1 MARFQSFEI
10 PDHRTAVPARL
21 AALRA
26 KLPELDAEALL
37 IPRSDAYLGEF
48 VAPSDERLAWAT
60 GFTGSAGLCLLL
72 PDRAILFL
80 DGRYLE
86 QGRAQTDASQF
97 EIGNVH
103 RSTPVAW
110 IKEHLQDGMPI
121 AADPWLHSINF
132 LRRLKR
138 AGAQVLRVDSN
149 PIDELWQD
157 RPEAPSAPV
166 RALPPGLAGESSNAK
181 RHRLAATLRAR
192 GMAGALIASPDSVCW
207 LFNIRGGDTPHT
219 PLVQARAVLRSD
231 GEATLL
237 VEPSRIGETVR
248 EHLGDGVR
256 LAPPAD
262 LGSALASFAGKSLAV
277 DPDAAPDSLRLLAE
291 ARGAVPADSPDPA
304 AVPKALKNQAE
315 LEGMRE
321 AHRLDGA
328 AMAAFLCWLDRCWPE
343 DGLTEIEAV
352 EALERH
358 RIASGAL
365 HGIAFDTISASGPN
379 AALPHY
385 RVSRTSNRRLRRGEF
400 LLVDSGGQFRTGT
413 TDITRTIALGTVP
426 EEARTA
432 YTLVLRAMIRLS
444 TLEFP
449 DYATGMALDGITREI
464 LWRNGL
470 DYAHGTGHGVGA
482 GLSVHE
488 GPFSISP
495 RGPGGARPLQPGLV
509 LSNEPGLYVPGSY
522 GVRIE
527 NLLACKAAAPAEGGH
542 PARLAFETLTLAPI
556 DLRPLRP
563 ELLEHSERLWLD
575 SYHARVWEEIGP
587 LAGPETRQWL
597 RRACRPLDSRESA

>member
-328 AMAAFLCWLDRCWPE
+328 AMAAFLCWLDRRWPE